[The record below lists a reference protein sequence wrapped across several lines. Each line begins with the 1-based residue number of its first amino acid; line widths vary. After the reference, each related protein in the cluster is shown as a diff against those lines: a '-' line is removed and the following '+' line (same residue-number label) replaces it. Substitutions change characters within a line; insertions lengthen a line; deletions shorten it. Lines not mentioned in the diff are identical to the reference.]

1 MMNKILLIIAGLIVA
16 AGLTIGAPKVI
27 STIRGI
33 RNNNPLN
40 IRLGE
45 SWQGLSPTQTDKS
58 FAQFISPEYG
68 IRAGAKNLMTYA
80 SRGVNTIE
88 KIISTWAPP
97 NENDTEAYIKSVVS
111 QTGFSRTKTISKSA
125 GDYLPLIKAIIRHEN
140 GINPYSDETIAAGIA
155 LA

>member
-1 MMNKILLIIAGLIVA
+1 MNKFLLIIAGLIVA
-16 AGLTIGAPKVI
+16 AGLTIGAPKI
-27 STIRGI
+27 MSTIRGI
-33 RNNNPLN
+33 RNNNPMN
-40 IRLGE
+40 IRLGD
-45 SWQGLSPTQTDKS
+45 SWQGLSPTQNDKS

-97 NENDTEAYIKSVVS
+97 NENDTESYIKSVVS
-111 QTGFSRTKTISKSA
+111 QTGFDRKKVISKSA

-140 GINPYSDETIAAGIA
+140 GINPYSDATIAQGIA